1 MAMRLRLFSNFLL
14 LAVSSGACSPSF
26 DADLPEVEVTQRGV
40 KVPAAPATMA
50 GGDVAVS
57 GTFTLSSSDAAWA
70 KRMNTEVQ
78 IHQVTIAPGGTLSSL
93 DFIEFALVNVSGGS
107 NPESPTKI
115 LDYDRAIDAPAG
127 SAIDVDMPA
136 PIDITTAW
144 IAGNTVID
152 FQVAGQL
159 PTQDWTVDV
168 SLKLSGKIA
177 YKY

>member
-1 MAMRLRLFSNFLL
+1 MRLQLFSNLL
-14 LAVSSGACSPSF
+14 FLAVSSGACSPSF

-40 KVPAAPATMA
+40 KLPGWTATNT
-50 GGDVAVS
+50 GRDVAVS

-78 IHQVTIAPGGTLSSL
+78 VHQVTIVPGGTLSSL
-93 DFIEFALVNVSGGS
+93 AFIEFALVNVSAGS
-107 NPESPTKI
+107 KPEDPTKI
-115 LDYDRAIDAPAG
+115 LDYDRTVDVPAS
-127 SAIDVDMPA
+127 SAIEVAMHK

-144 IAGNTVID
+144 IADKTVID

-159 PTQDWTVDV
+159 PTQDWIVDV